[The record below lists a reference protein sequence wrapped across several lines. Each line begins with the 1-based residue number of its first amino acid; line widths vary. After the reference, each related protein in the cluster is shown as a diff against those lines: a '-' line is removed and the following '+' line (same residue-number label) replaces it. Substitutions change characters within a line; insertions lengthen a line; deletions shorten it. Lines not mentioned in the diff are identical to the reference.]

1 MFSALAGFMEPGE
14 TIEDAV
20 RRELM
25 EEAASG
31 VPQLGLGTSSENLL
45 ACGDG
50 SRATDAKGLRE
61 FFKGPGDQPRKSASS
76 NVSRPYEAA
85 LGPTRGCTEPEA
97 LNGHTAR
104 RGCVR
109 LTARDGDLVYALPD
123 HLGRAAC
130 PTTRSSN

>member
-61 FFKGPGDQPRKSASS
+61 FFKGPGDQP
-76 NVSRPYEAA
+76 
-85 LGPTRGCTEPEA
+85 PEIGIIERVTP
-97 LNGHTAR
+97 L
-104 RGCVR
+104 
-109 LTARDGDLVYALPD
+109 
-123 HLGRAAC
+123 
-130 PTTRSSN
+130 RSSVGSHARLHGT